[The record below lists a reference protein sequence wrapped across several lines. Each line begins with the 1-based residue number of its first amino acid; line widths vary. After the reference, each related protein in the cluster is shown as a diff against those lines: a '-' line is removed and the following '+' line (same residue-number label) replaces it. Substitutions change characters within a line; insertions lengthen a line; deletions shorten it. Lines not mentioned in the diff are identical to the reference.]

1 MANTIKPKRSYTAS
15 ATPTL
20 AAGELAIQAA
30 DKKVLIGNSTGT
42 GNILI
47 ASLNGSDITGT
58 VSSATSATTATNI
71 AGGGAGQ
78 LPYQSGSGTTA
89 MLAAGTSGQVLR
101 SNGTAAPSWETQ
113 GLFSSG
119 RLTLESG
126 VPVSTTDQ
134 TAKTTIFF
142 TPYNGDKISLYDGS
156 SWATYT
162 FTERSLLLTGLTA
175 NRNYDVFLYVSSG
188 TLNLESLVWNSSSDS
203 NTRTTGLVLTSG
215 GVYTK
220 SGDAT
225 KRYLGTFRTTGTT
238 GQTEDS
244 ASKRFVWNYGN
255 RLDRMLLKQYVS
267 STWTNNASNT
277 YRYLGNNSAN
287 SVSFVNGIQED
298 NVFLVAA
305 SVSSGSG
312 IQRQLAIGF
321 NSEWSGTSVGNSTS
335 QYSAT
340 AVQAEAS
347 NESYNAFAN
356 RIPGLGYQ
364 VAYAIELQN
373 STTVVT
379 YYGGVESGISGNWR
393 C

>member
-58 VSSATSATTATNI
+58 VSSATSATTATNL

-78 LPYQSGSGTTA
+78 LHYQSANNTTS

-162 FTERSLLLTGLTA
+162 FTERSLLLSGLTA

-225 KRYLGTFRTTGTT
+225 RRYIGTFRTTGTT

-244 ASKRFVWNYGN
+244 ASKRFVWNYSN

-267 STWTNNASNT
+267 STWTNNVSNT

-340 AVQAEAS
+340 AVQAETN
-347 NESYNAFAN
+347 NESYTAFAN
-356 RIPGLGYQ
+356 RIAGLGYH

>member
-1 MANTIKPKRSYTAS
+1 
-15 ATPTL
+15 
-20 AAGELAIQAA
+20 
-30 DKKVLIGNSTGT
+30 
-42 GNILI
+42 
-47 ASLNGSDITGT
+47 
-58 VSSATSATTATNI
+58 
-71 AGGGAGQ
+71 
-78 LPYQSGSGTTA
+78 
-89 MLAAGTSGQVLR
+89 MLAAGTSGQILR

-134 TAKTTIFF
+134 TAKTTIYF

-162 FTERSLLLTGLTA
+162 FTERLLLLSGLTA
-175 NRNYDVFLYVSSG
+175 NRNYDVFIYVSSG

-203 NTRTTGLVLTSG
+203 NTRTTGLVLASG

-225 KRYLGTFRTTGTT
+225 RRYLGTFRTTGTT

-244 ASKRFVWNYGN
+244 ASKRFVWNCSN
-255 RLDRMLLKQYVS
+255 RVNRMLLKQYVS
-267 STWTNNASNT
+267 STWTNNVSNT

-298 NVFLVAA
+298 NVFLTAA
-305 SVSSGSG
+305 SVSSASG

-340 AVQAEAS
+340 AVQAETN

-356 RIPGLGYQ
+356 RIAGLGYH

-379 YYGGVESGISGNWR
+379 YFGGIESGISGNWR